1 MKNYR
6 YATNNFSLQTY
17 DQTRITP
24 NKSTKLNNTLR
35 EKFVENKREK
45 SGVELSTRYKVR
57 NESIDCKMNSFNQNK
72 VKKNRRKRK
81 KSAKNLAKMNKKKK
95 LTLTITKNRIFEK
108 YARFVSNRIF
118 DLQ

>member
-24 NKSTKLNNTLR
+24 NKSTKLKNTLR
-35 EKFVENKREK
+35 EKIVENKREK
-45 SGVELSTRYKVR
+45 NCVELSTRYKVR

-72 VKKNRRKRK
+72 VKKLTKEK
-81 KSAKNLAKMNKKKK
+81 KIGEELGENEKKEKADVDDNEEPDIREIC
-95 LTLTITKNRIFEK
+95 TYCFEQD
-108 YARFVSNRIF
+108 F
-118 DLQ
+118 